1 LDNNSSE
8 NESDNNS
15 SKKELNDNNS
25 KNKSDYYKRNE
36 NYNVI

>member
-1 LDNNSSE
+1 MDNNSSE